1 MLFLRL
7 LKIFKLTIDNLKN
20 SCIIFSTGR
29 KNWVFLEKGDKK
41 VDGLEGAD
49 FYRSALQELIFE
61 TQDLGILDLIYK
73 ILIQAKN

>member
-1 MLFLRL
+1 
-7 LKIFKLTIDNLKN
+7 
-20 SCIIFSTGR
+20 
-29 KNWVFLEKGDKK
+29 